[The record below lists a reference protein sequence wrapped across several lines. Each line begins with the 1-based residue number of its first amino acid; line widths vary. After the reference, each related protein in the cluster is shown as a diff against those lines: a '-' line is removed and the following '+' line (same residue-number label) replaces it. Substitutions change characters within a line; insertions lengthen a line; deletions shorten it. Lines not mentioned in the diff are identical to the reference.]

1 MLRLTFSLVTAI
13 CCAGLAPLTAQAPQP
28 AASAFERLKAMEGEW
43 IDVTG
48 AFGVKGAVVATYK
61 VTGSGNTVIE
71 SFPVGTP
78 HEMTTVYHR
87 DGTSVVLT
95 HYCSGGT
102 QPRMRAKE
110 INGNVL
116 EFAFDG
122 GTNIDVAKTS
132 HMHNMRWEFLSK
144 DEIKAAWH
152 NWSNGKEDNEHLG
165 AMHLR
170 RKSS

>member
-1 MLRLTFSLVTAI
+1 MFRLSAAALVVVAFAALTP
-13 CCAGLAPLTAQAPQP
+13 LAAQQAAP
-28 AASAFERLKAMEGEW
+28 AASAFDRLKAMEGEW

-48 AFGVKGAVVATYK
+48 AFGAKGAVVATYK
-61 VTGSGNTVIE
+61 VTGAGNTLIE
-71 SFPVGTP
+71 TFPVGTP

-87 DGTSVVLT
+87 DGTSIVLT

-102 QPRMRAKE
+102 QPRMRAKT

-122 GTNIDVAKTS
+122 GSNIDVTKTS
-132 HMHNMRWEFLSK
+132 HMHNMRWEFVSK

-152 NWSNGKEDNEHLG
+152 NWSDGKEDTAHLG
-165 AMHLR
+165 AMHLQ
-170 RKSS
+170 RKK

>member
-1 MLRLTFSLVTAI
+1 MSRLTLALFAAI
-13 CCAGLAPLTAQAPQP
+13 LFLSIVRLTAQDPQP

-48 AFGVKGAVVATYK
+48 AFGKKGAVVATYK

-71 SFPVGTP
+71 SFPINTP

-87 DGTSVVLT
+87 DGSQIVLT
-95 HYCSGGT
+95 HYCSGGN

-110 INGNVL
+110 IKGNVM

-122 GTNIDVAKTS
+122 GANIDPATTS
-132 HMHNMRWEFLSK
+132 HMHSVKWEFMSK
-144 DEIKAAWH
+144 DEVKADWQ
-152 NWSNGKEDNEHLG
+152 NWSAGKPDHLG
-165 AMHLR
+165 AMHIV
-170 RKSS
+170 RKK

>member
-1 MLRLTFSLVTAI
+1 MFRLTATAFAI
-13 CCAGLAPLTAQAPQP
+13 FTLSTPIVAQAPQP

-48 AFGVKGAVVATYK
+48 AFGQKGAVVAVYK
-61 VTGSGNTVIE
+61 VTGAGNTVIE

-87 DGTSVVLT
+87 DGSHVVLT

-110 INGNVL
+110 VKGNVM
-116 EFAFDG
+116 EFDFDG
-122 GTNIDVAKTS
+122 GSNIDAAKTS
-132 HMHNMRWEFLSK
+132 HMHSVKWEFVSA
-144 DEIKAAWH
+144 DEAKADWQ
-152 NWSNGKEDNEHLG
+152 NWSGGKPDHVG
-165 AMHLR
+165 AMHIR
-170 RKSS
+170 RKR